1 MNRNILVYSSIGDVS
16 KFYSGWNHE
25 RCFYVYN
32 HYGKLR
38 DKSHAIKQSCDIF
51 THKSG
56 TKFNLFSKMYSR
68 LPKFDYYVLLDDDL
82 NITGDEIVSIVER
95 MKKHGYGVGS
105 PSHSCQGRISWR
117 VMLTQDNSEIRESN
131 FVEMTAVIFSRDE
144 IEKFLAAYVPYRDSM
159 VGWGIDHIIHSVCS
173 KPFAIFDDISII
185 NPTNEQKGIE
195 KREIITYLS
204 GRDGRKLWRGVL
216 NDKNNN
222 FVEYIGI

>member
-1 MNRNILVYSSIGDVS
+1 MLKDILVYSSIGDICE
-16 KFYSGWNHE
+16 FYPEWKHE
-25 RCFYVYN
+25 RCFHVYN

-38 DKSHAIKQSCDIF
+38 DKAHAIKQSCDIF

-56 TKFNLFSKMYSR
+56 TKFNLFSKLYSR

-82 NITGDEIVSIVER
+82 NITGDEIVSIVEN

-105 PSHSCQGRISWR
+105 PSHSLSGRISWR
-117 VMLTQDNSEIRESN
+117 VMETRDNGASRESE
-131 FVEMTAVIFSRDE
+131 FVEMTVVIFSRNE
-144 IEKFLAAYVPYRDSM
+144 LEKFLAAYVPYRDLM

-173 KPFAIFDDISII
+173 KPFVIYDNISVI

-195 KREIITYLS
+195 KREIMTYLG
-204 GRDGRKLWRGVL
+204 GRDGRQLWHSVL

-222 FVEYIGI
+222 FVEYIEA